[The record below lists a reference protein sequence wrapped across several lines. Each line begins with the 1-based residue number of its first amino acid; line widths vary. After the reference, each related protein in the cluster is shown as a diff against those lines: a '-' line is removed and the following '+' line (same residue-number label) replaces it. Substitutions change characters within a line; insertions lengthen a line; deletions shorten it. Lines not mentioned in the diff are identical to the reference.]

1 MANGEKGAF
10 VMATRDSD
18 FGMILVP
25 VDGSP
30 LAEQALPY
38 AAALASNN
46 TTIRLLL
53 VLRDPEPV
61 RDLLGREAVSRDE
74 VLQQWRDAATASLR
88 QLADRTRQYAGDLA
102 FNVEVTVGD
111 PAEQILKVAQ
121 ERAIDLIV
129 MTSHGRGAAG
139 RVVYGSVADR
149 VVRNASL
156 PVMMIRP
163 EDAAPERGAA
173 AIRRLVV
180 PLDGSAVAAQ
190 ALPMAKQ
197 LARQLRAPVQ
207 LISVIDVYR
216 DLSPAA
222 AYGIAFSQQIY
233 DEMETYAQ
241 QQTQKM
247 LTQAADQ
254 LAAAGVSVNWTVLSG
269 PPAPAIMDATRPG
282 DIIVLT
288 SHGRGGLRRWL
299 IGSVAE
305 KLVRESAVPL
315 VLLRAQRS
323 ANDAADGGSGSGAGE

>member
-1 MANGEKGAF
+1 
-10 VMATRDSD
+10 MATSKAA
-18 FGMILVP
+18 FASILVP
-25 VDGSP
+25 IDGSP

-38 AAALASNN
+38 AAALASPN
-46 TTIRLLL
+46 TTIRLLM

-61 RDLLGREAVSRDE
+61 RDLLGREALSRDE
-74 VLQQWRDAATASLR
+74 VLQQWRDAATDSLR
-88 QLADRTRQYAGDLA
+88 QLADRTRQYAGNVA
-102 FNVEVTVGD
+102 FDVEVTVGD
-111 PAEQILKVAQ
+111 PAEQILTVAQ
-121 ERAIDLIV
+121 ARAVDIIV

-149 VVRNASL
+149 VARNAPL

-197 LARQLRAPVQ
+197 LARQLHTPVP

-222 AYGIAFSQQIY
+222 AYGMAFSQQIY
-233 DEMETYAQ
+233 DEMETYAK
-241 QQTQKM
+241 QQTQQM
-247 LTQAADQ
+247 LTQAAEQ
-254 LAAAGVSVNWTVLSG
+254 LAADVSVSWAVLSG
-269 PPAPAIMDATRPG
+269 PTAPAIMDATRPG

-288 SHGRGGLRRWL
+288 SHGRGGLKRWL

-305 KLVRESAVPL
+305 KLVRESTVPL

-323 ANDAADGGSGSGAGE
+323 TNDTANGRSGSGASE

>member
-1 MANGEKGAF
+1 
-10 VMATRDSD
+10 MATPDAD
-18 FGMILVP
+18 FASILVP

-38 AAALASNN
+38 AAALASKN

-61 RDLLGREAVSRDE
+61 RDLLGRETISRED
-74 VLQQWRDAATASLR
+74 VLNQWRDAATASLH
-88 QLADRTRQYAGDLA
+88 QLAERTRQYAGDLV
-102 FNVEVTVGD
+102 FDVEVTVGD

-121 ERAIDLIV
+121 ERGIDLIV

-139 RVVYGSVADR
+139 RMVYGSVADR
-149 VVRNASL
+149 VMRNAPL

-163 EDAAPERGAA
+163 EDAAPERGVA

-190 ALPMAKQ
+190 ALPVAKQ
-197 LARQLRAPVQ
+197 LARHLHTPVQ
-207 LISVIDVYR
+207 LVSVIDVYR

-222 AYGIAFSQQIY
+222 AYGMAFSQQIY
-233 DEMETYAQ
+233 DEMETYAK
-241 QQTQKM
+241 QQTQQM
-247 LTQAADQ
+247 LMKAAEHV
-254 LAAAGVSVNWTVLSG
+254 AAGDVAVSWTVLSG
-269 PPAPAIMDATRPG
+269 PTAPAIMDTTRPG

-288 SHGRGGLRRWL
+288 SHGRGGLKRWL

-305 KLVRESAVPL
+305 KLMRESPAPL
-315 VLLRAQRS
+315 VLLRAK
-323 ANDAADGGSGSGAGE
+323 DAGDSESGASE